1 MIHLGHETL
10 REGAGFTVRHCVLC
24 LGNRLHAVAV
34 SSTELAGFT
43 YATKAF
49 LVCQECGFEREVTGR
64 TVKSVVETAVSR
76 AAIVETLDPGFID
89 GELGEDRPAGIE
101 WLIPEDGDHLAA

>member
-1 MIHLGHETL
+1 MIHLGHETV
-10 REGAGFTVRHCVLC
+10 REQAGFVVKHCILC
-24 LGNRLHAVAV
+24 LTPRLHTVEV

-49 LVCQECGFEREVTGR
+49 LVCEQCGFEREVAGR
-64 TVKSVVETAVSR
+64 AARAVIETAVSR
-76 AAIVETLDPGFID
+76 GAIVETLDQGYLE

-101 WLIPEDGDHLAA
+101 WLLPETEAPAAA